1 MPPESG
7 VEAETAPGTAD
18 MSDSVYTCQANME
31 ASTIRSE
38 TTQTDESSQK
48 DETVSSNRSGMI
60 TSTDSR
66 ENGAYAVP
74 PVGDTG
80 NIPNIQQNNLY
91 LNPTQNAWDN
101 NTMYTQTTLNSG
113 QSQGQ
118 HTSSYNP
125 LYLPSDESA
134 NPTFVS
140 SPQSESRLLET
151 SESHILETS
160 SVTVED
166 TAEAVTVISA
176 RATGNEDLKDDTA
189 QGRPGTGNEESAS
202 SRQADIH
209 DSIQPYA
216 VRYHDDDMLT
226 GSAASQNGET
236 DGVTSDD
243 VDIQPYAVAYMG
255 QDDVASSEET
265 RTKDASHH
273 PCSHKRATAS
283 NSPPV
288 GTEDSADSKNDLI
301 TNQMYQPGQPAA
313 AFGSRYRRT
322 CLAVFMTTLVVS
334 SILGGILSV
343 VLNLTIP
350 ESTTILPTNDSLIA
364 TPTLPSALTSSQ
376 VAGFGA
382 NDSSLTATTTV
393 PTTSHAKEEEITFG
407 GQGTDP
413 GEFDE
418 NLGVAVSADHEIF
431 VTDLFNRRVQV
442 YNMRGVHL
450 RLFPTIVP
458 GENGAMLPFGVAI
471 DGEGDLWV
479 VVRKDFYDP
488 NIHAVQYKKDGHPL
502 TMFDVDTADY
512 KSWYPSIAVDVANNR
527 IIVAVSDELNVFQPN
542 GSHLQ
547 NIKAEKGVEI
557 SCVTTDKDGRILVT
571 DTANTGMPN
580 HGHSKPGSNDVHVY
594 DRQGDWLFKFG
605 ALGGKDRLRLPR
617 GICADTAGNIFVADE
632 QRGSVIMFKSRGEF
646 VRTVVRTMDPR
657 AIALGPDGQLVVTNT
672 RTDTVTIFPK
682 QMVSP

>member
-1 MPPESG
+1 MALSSL
-7 VEAETAPGTAD
+7 TTGTAEPVFSHED
-18 MSDSVYTCQANME
+18 NLE

-66 ENGAYAVP
+66 ETGAYAVP
-74 PVGDTG
+74 PIGDTG

-91 LNPTQNAWDN
+91 LNPIQNAIRDH
-101 NTMYTQTTLNSG
+101 NTMYAQTTLDSDQNHG
-113 QSQGQ
+113 QN
-118 HTSSYNP
+118 TSSYNP

-140 SPQSESRLLET
+140 NPQPESRLLET
-151 SESHILETS
+151 SEPQILETS
-160 SVTVED
+160 SVTVGE
-166 TAEAVTVISA
+166 TAEAVTVVSA

-202 SRQADIH
+202 SRQADID

-226 GSAASQNGET
+226 SSASQNGET
-236 DGVTSDD
+236 GVVTSDN

-265 RTKDASHH
+265 RTKDASHQ

-283 NSPPV
+283 NSSPG

-350 ESTTILPTNDSLIA
+350 ESTTILPTNDSSLIA

-376 VAGFGA
+376 
-382 NDSSLTATTTV
+382 
-393 PTTSHAKEEEITFG
+393 AKEEEITFG
-407 GQGTDP
+407 GQGTDS

-458 GENGAMLPFGVAI
+458 GKNGAMLPFGVAI
-471 DGEGDLWV
+471 DGEGDLWA

-547 NIKAEKGVEI
+547 NIKAERGVEI
-557 SCVTTDKDGRILVT
+557 SCVTTDNNGHILVT

-632 QRGSVIMFKSRGEF
+632 QRGSVIMFTSRGEF